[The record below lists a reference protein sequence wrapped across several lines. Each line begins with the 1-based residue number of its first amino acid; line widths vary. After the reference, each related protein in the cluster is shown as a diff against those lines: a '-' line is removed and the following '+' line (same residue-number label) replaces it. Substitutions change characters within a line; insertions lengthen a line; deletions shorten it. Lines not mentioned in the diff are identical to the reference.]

1 MRPIRLARTITVTV
15 GGPPQFSV
23 PPFLEPYFQGAAA
36 TAAQAA
42 APVAR
47 EVAHDVLDEA
57 RPVIQ
62 DTARTAARE
71 VWASVPRP
79 LLVGGAVA
87 VAALVV
93 IAVRGR

>member
-1 MRPIRLARTITVTV
+1 MRPIRLASTVTV
-15 GGPPQFSV
+15 NVGGPEFPV
-23 PPFLEPYFQGAAA
+23 PPFLQPYFQSAAA

-42 APVAR
+42 APVSR
-47 EVAHDVLDEA
+47 EVARDVMDEA

-71 VWASVPRP
+71 VWTSVPKP
-79 LLVGGAVA
+79 LIVGGAVA